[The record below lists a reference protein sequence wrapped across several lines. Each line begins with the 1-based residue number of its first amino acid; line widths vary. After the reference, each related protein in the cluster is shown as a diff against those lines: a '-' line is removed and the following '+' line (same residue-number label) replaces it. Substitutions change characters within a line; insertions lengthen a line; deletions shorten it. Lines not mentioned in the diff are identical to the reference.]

1 MRVFWRVFCGLQVL
15 RDQYGVEMLGM
26 CVKKV
31 GRRTGFAIIYVE
43 RLVMGMTHCFGT
55 IYGSRKSALERQVLR
70 TDKCIG
76 NATVTSS
83 S

>member
-55 IYGSRKSALERQVLR
+55 IYGSRKSVSSLYFLDHTPSHYKRL
-70 TDKCIG
+70 CWLG
-76 NATVTSS
+76 N
-83 S
+83 